1 MKILI
6 TYFSET
12 GNTKKVAE
20 AIAGAVETAAQEVV
34 VSSLQDANPASLQG
48 FDLVFVGSTCHSSDI
63 AAPVKQWLD
72 RIPSEATSNLA
83 GFVTHSATMP
93 EGAAWEKQMYERWA
107 GRCLGS
113 FEHACA
119 NKGFRFLGFF
129 HCQGAPSP
137 EIEVFIRT
145 NIVPDD
151 AQWNT
156 YINEVRQHPTSAD
169 LEAAKE
175 FAEKVLVTIQG

>member
-1 MKILI
+1 MVKILV

-12 GNTKKVAE
+12 GNTRKVAE
-20 AIAGAVETAAQEVV
+20 AIAGAAETSAHEVV

-48 FDLVFVGSTCHSSDI
+48 FALVFVGSTCHSSDI
-63 AAPVKQWLD
+63 AAPVKEWLD
-72 RIPSEATSNLA
+72 RVPSEATPSLA

-93 EGAAWEKQMYERWA
+93 DGAAWKKQMYERWA
-107 GRCLGS
+107 GKCLGS

-119 NKGFRFLGFF
+119 NKGFEFLGFF

-137 EIEVFIRT
+137 EIETFIR
-145 NIVPDD
+145 NHIVTDE

-156 YINEVRQHPTSAD
+156 YIDEVRQHPTPTD
-169 LEAAKE
+169 LQAAKA
-175 FAEKVLVTIQG
+175 FAEQILADA

>member
-1 MKILI
+1 MRMLV

-20 AIAGAVETAAQEVV
+20 AIAGAAETAAHEVV
-34 VSSLQDANPASLQG
+34 VSPLQDSNPALLQG

-63 AAPVKQWLD
+63 AAPVKEWLD
-72 RIPSEATSNLA
+72 RIPSEAAPNLA

-107 GRCLGS
+107 GKCLGT
-113 FEHACA
+113 FEHLCA
-119 NKGFRFLGFF
+119 SKGFEFLGFF

-137 EIEVFIRT
+137 EIETFIRT
-145 NIVPDD
+145 NIVPDE
-151 AQWNT
+151 AQWNP
-156 YINEVRQHPTSAD
+156 YIDEVRQHPTAAD
-169 LEAAKE
+169 LDAAKE
-175 FAEKVLVTIQG
+175 FAKKVFVALQG